1 MTDEIYQLILS
12 IVGFLFVIMLAI
24 IGYFL
29 KKQVEATEKLEL
41 STNSLDKTVSLLQ
54 FNNQSIDKTLT
65 DHNSRINENT
75 KMINEHSEVLA
86 SLTKPRKR
94 INNG

>member
-65 DHNSRINENT
+65 DHNLRINENT